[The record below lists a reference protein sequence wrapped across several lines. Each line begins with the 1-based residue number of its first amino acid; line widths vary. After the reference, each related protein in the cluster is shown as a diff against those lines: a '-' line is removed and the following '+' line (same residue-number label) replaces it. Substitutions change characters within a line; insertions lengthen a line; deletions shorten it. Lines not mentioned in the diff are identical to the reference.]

1 MKKLIVSFVLALFCT
16 AVGLCGI
23 NRTLM
28 EAQQRLSSARTIE
41 DYRWC
46 FNKFESAKADVG
58 YVGVEHDKAIDEGKK
73 ACEAGMRR
81 LDARLTVDGSF
92 YFNANGGNMTVAI
105 STNQSNPS
113 ASGIP
118 SWASLSGIS
127 NSSIALSCSANSG
140 SSSRQ
145 QYITVSAGPKSAKVR
160 VFQEGKG
167 DSQEG
172 SAEESGSGNSH
183 NESSAQGSAPQRGPS
198 AAIQSVTV
206 EHNTDID
213 GRKGMTLHVKFSVRG
228 LKDKSG
234 RATAYFYDASN
245 TNPLLDTNGEYCT
258 IEEEPKVA
266 VSAYFSPSYD
276 RSAYYDFKIPI
287 PYTELHQTGMDTKNL
302 TVDVAIVDCSTSDR
316 TVLDRKKNT
325 PFSFTPTEDTYLTV
339 ENGKEAIVRFPAE
352 GGTQVVHVA
361 TDANAW
367 ETWGLPSFCHVSNV
381 TASSFTLTCDPNN
394 SEKRVDFMKVR
405 TANQEA
411 RIDIRQDASYNNR
424 FDRIWLD
431 LNRMERGQLCT
442 LVHMA
447 LQISDAQGHEIQ
459 AQIYFEHADGRP
471 VLNED
476 QFFGLNGQVMLCN
489 LHNSPNKI
497 IVNNPITR
505 WDNFA
510 MYIPNSQFH
519 LKSGKHE
526 LRFKAQI
533 YDVTTGQVI
542 LASDYQY
549 FTLDVK

>member
-1 MKKLIVSFVLALFCT
+1 MKRSIISFVLAVFCA
-16 AVGLCGI
+16 AVGFCGI
-23 NRTLM
+23 NNTLM
-28 EAQQRLSSARTIE
+28 QAQKRLADAKTYE

-46 FNKFESAKADVG
+46 YNKFESAKDDVG
-58 YVGVEHDKAIDEGKK
+58 YVPMEHDKAIEDGKRK
-73 ACEAGMRR
+73 CDAGMQRMQ
-81 LDARLTVDGSF
+81 ARLTVDGSF
-92 YFNANGGNMTVAI
+92 YFNANGGIMDVAI
-105 STNQSNPS
+105 STNQKNPTVN
-113 ASGIP
+113 GIP
-118 SWASLSGIS
+118 SWASLSSIS
-127 NSSIALSCSANSG
+127 NSNIALSCVANSG
-140 SSSRQ
+140 TSSRQ
-145 QYITVSAGPKSAKVR
+145 QYITVNAGSKSAKVR

-167 DSQEG
+167 ESKEADESSSGKAQDSG
-172 SAEESGSGNSH
+172 SAAGSGV
-183 NESSAQGSAPQRGPS
+183 QRGPS
-198 AAIQSVTV
+198 ATVQSVTV

-234 RATAYFYDASN
+234 RATAYFYDATN
-245 TNPLLDTNGEYCT
+245 TTPLLDTNGEYCT
-258 IEEEPKVA
+258 IEDEPKVA
-266 VSAYFSPSYD
+266 VSAYFSPSFD
-276 RSAYYDFKIPI
+276 RSTYYDFKIPI
-287 PYTELHQTGMDTKNL
+287 PYTELHQMGTDTKNL

-325 PFSFTPTEDTYLTV
+325 AFSFTPTEDTYLTV
-339 ENGKEAIVRFPAE
+339 ENAKNTMVRFPAE

-361 TDANAW
+361 TDANFW
-367 ETWGLPSFCHVSNV
+367 DTWGLPSFCHVSNI

-431 LNRMERGQLCT
+431 LNRMERGQMCT
-442 LVHMA
+442 MVHMA

-459 AQIYFEHADGRP
+459 AQIFFEHADGRP

-476 QFFGLNGQVMLCN
+476 QYFGLNGQVMLCN
-489 LHNSPNKI
+489 LHTNPNKI

-505 WDNFA
+505 WDNFI

-542 LASDYQY
+542 LTSDYQY
-549 FTLDVK
+549 FTLQVK